1 MGPEKS
7 QKKQTKNNI
16 LLKLSGDD
24 CFLTGK
30 KICLRPIKASDI
42 NRRYLSWLN
51 DAEVTKYIETGQFPV
66 TKKDLETF
74 YKEIKKSRTD
84 VMFAMIEKKTGSH
97 IGNIK
102 LGGINW
108 VHRYA
113 DLGIMIGD
121 KKYWG
126 KGCGAE
132 ACTLLLEYA
141 FNRLNL
147 NKVFL
152 GIYAT
157 HKKAIRTYQK
167 SGFKIEGKLKNML
180 IIDGKYTDKILMGI
194 LASEHKKNIR
204 ESKK

>member
-1 MGPEKS
+1 MSATKS
-7 QKKQTKNNI
+7 PKKQNKKKTSTSKP
-16 LLKLSGDD
+16 LTDS
-24 CFLTGK
+24 FLAGN
-30 KICLRPIKASDI
+30 KICLRPIRASDI
-42 NRRYLSWLN
+42 NRKYLSWLN
-51 DAEVTKYIETGQFPV
+51 DAEVTRYLETGQFPV
-66 TKKDLETF
+66 TKKDLEAF
-74 YKEIKKSRTD
+74 YIGIKKSKTD

-108 VHRYA
+108 IHRYA

-126 KGCGAE
+126 KGCGAA
-132 ACTLLLEYA
+132 ACMLLLEYA

-157 HKKAIRTYQK
+157 HKHAIKTYQK
-167 SGFKIEGKLKNML
+167 AGFRIEGKLKNML
-180 IIDGKYTDKILMGI
+180 IIDGEYTDKVLMGI
-194 LASEHKKNIR
+194 LNSEYNKNIR
-204 ESKK
+204 KSKK

>member
-1 MGPEKS
+1 MNTTKS
-7 QKKQTKNNI
+7 PKKQTKNKTSSKKPLAN
-16 LLKLSGDD
+16 D
-24 CFLTGK
+24 FLAGK
-30 KICLRPIKASDI
+30 KICLRPITASDI
-42 NRRYLSWLN
+42 NRKYLSWLN

-66 TKKDLETF
+66 TKKDLEAF
-74 YKEIKKSRTD
+74 YNELKKSKTD
-84 VMFAMIEKKTGSH
+84 VMFAIIEKKTGSH

-108 VHRYA
+108 VHRYT

-121 KKYWG
+121 KKHWG

-157 HKKAIRTYQK
+157 HTSAIKTYQK
-167 SGFKIEGKLKNML
+167 AGFRIEGKLKNML

-194 LASEHKKNIR
+194 LSSEYNKNIR
-204 ESKK
+204 KSK